1 MVISPESLEEEE
13 QRAEAEALLCEN
25 YERKLVR
32 YTGDGL
38 GSLGGLM
45 VAAGVCGTNTGDLRR
60 SLDNDGRRLCV
71 LHAMKLGARLAR
83 YNPSL
88 SVKIAS
94 AFVHPFGLE
103 VFPRVT
109 LTDKERA
116 DRLEAAMR
124 AMPMGPQLLEQ
135 ILSGGRR

>member
-1 MVISPESLEEEE
+1 VMSPESLEEEE
-13 QRAEAEALLCEN
+13 RRTEEENAEAEAG
-25 YERKLVR
+25 ERKLVR
-32 YTGDGL
+32 YTVDGL
-38 GSLGGLM
+38 SNLGGL
-45 VAAGVCGTNTGDLRR
+45 VLAAGVCGTNTGDLRR
-60 SLDNDGRRLCV
+60 SLDGDGRRLCV
-71 LHAMKLGARLAR
+71 LHAMKLGTRLAR
-83 YNPSL
+83 FNPSL
-88 SVKIAS
+88 ATRIAS